1 MSGASP
7 QPSPLSSL
15 LASTEPFVL
24 TSRAPTVIV
33 PSDGKVELK
42 DQLICVLG
50 DVAYEVGVEC
60 PEFKLGGEK
69 VAGQIRVT
77 NIYLREEDVR
87 AQSCPATST

>member
-1 MSGASP
+1 VVGRWDGTKFGNHGNKWP
-7 QPSPLSSL
+7 KGP
-15 LASTEPFVL
+15 
-24 TSRAPTVIV
+24 PT
-33 PSDGKVELK
+33 GKFELK

-50 DVAYEVGVEC
+50 NVAYEVGVEC